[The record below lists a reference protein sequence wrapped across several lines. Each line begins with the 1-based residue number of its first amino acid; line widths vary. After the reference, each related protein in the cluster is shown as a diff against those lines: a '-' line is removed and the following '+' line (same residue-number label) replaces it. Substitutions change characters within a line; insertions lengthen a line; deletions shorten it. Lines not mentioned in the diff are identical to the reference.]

1 MARREGLK
9 NPGPLEGRV
18 GSNPTPGTYRIHT
31 RAEGRALALSEFL
44 TQTAPSP
51 SASGI
56 LGE

>member
-1 MARREGLK
+1 M
-9 NPGPLEGRV
+9 